1 MMVGASVAFVTC
13 TEYPTITDDD
23 RLAVHVLEA
32 HGMRVSAAAWDD
44 PSVSW
49 SRFDAIVIRSTWN
62 YHHAPAAYSAWL
74 RSLASANCVLWNPAD
89 VVLGNMHKRY
99 LIDWA
104 ARGVAVVPSHDVPA
118 ASGYELRRLLEE
130 RGWHD
135 AVIKPAVSASADGTW
150 RTSCATAEAD
160 QPRFAQ
166 QSRAA
171 DLLVQPY
178 LPEVA
183 TQGEWSLLFFAQQ
196 FSHAVLKHPAHG
208 DFRVQGAFGGR
219 FAVAAPH
226 PDLIAQAQAVLSM
239 LDAPVLYARVD
250 GLEIDGRFV
259 LMELEVNEP
268 CLFLGASPDAPTRFA
283 QAIMTVL

>member
-1 MMVGASVAFVTC
+1 MTQVAFVTC
-13 TEYPTITDDD
+13 NEWPTITDDD
-23 RLAVHVLEA
+23 RLAADVLGA
-32 HGMRVSAAAWDD
+32 HGVRVSAAAWDD

-49 SRFDAIVIRSTWN
+49 SSFDAVVIRSTWN
-62 YHHAPAAYSAWL
+62 YHHEPTAYAAWL
-74 RSLASANCVLWNPAD
+74 RSLASMGCVLWNPAE

-99 LIDWA
+99 LIEWA

-150 RTSCATAEAD
+150 RTSRAAADAD

-183 TQGEWSLLFFAQQ
+183 AQGEWSLLFFAQQ
-196 FSHAVLKHPAHG
+196 FSHAVLKRPAQG

-219 FAVAAPH
+219 FALAAPH
-226 PDLIAQAQAVLSM
+226 PDLIAQAQAVLSL

-250 GLEIDGRFV
+250 GLDIGGRFV

-268 CLFLGASPDAPTRFA
+268 RLFLGASPDAPTRFA
-283 QAIMTVL
+283 HAIMATL